1 MVNTRVTG
9 DRTTRFAA
17 ALLTVVGLLIAG
29 CSTAPI
35 TDPSVTS
42 TGSGEFLRSGPQTA
56 SLQGPD
62 VEPITNSPVP
72 VLPVTVDSVGGG
84 QVTVTDVSRIIAI
97 DRAATLAN
105 IVFSLGLGD
114 RVVARDRSTVI
125 PQAQQLP
132 LITDSGHSVNIEAV
146 LAADPSVVL
155 IDEST
160 NPPGT
165 IDQLRAA
172 GVTLVVFSKDRTIAS
187 TGPLIT
193 AVADALGVPEQ
204 GRTLAARTDQ
214 QIEAARA
221 SVPEQARGSKMAFL
235 YLRGERF
242 QLLAGPGSGADDLIA
257 ALGGVDAGTA
267 AGLSSAFTT
276 VNAEAMINAN
286 PAVILVMT
294 QGAESVGGLDKVLQ
308 LPGLSQTEAGRNR
321 RVVQMDQAEILTFG
335 PDTGRVLAALA
346 EAIYV

>member
-1 MVNTRVTG
+1 MVNNRSSG
-9 DRTTRFAA
+9 GRTAPVVA
-17 ALLTVVGLLIAG
+17 ALIMIVGVLMGA

-35 TDPSVTS
+35 TDSANSS
-42 TGSGEFLRSGPQTA
+42 TVQDDILRSGPQTA
-56 SLQGPD
+56 ALEGPD
-62 VEPITNSPVP
+62 VEPIADNPVP

-84 QVTVTDVSRIIAI
+84 RVTVADASRIIAI
-97 DRAATLAN
+97 DRSGTLAN
-105 IVFSLGLGD
+105 IVFSLGLGE

-125 PQAQQLP
+125 PGAGQLP

-155 IDEST
+155 IDESV

-172 GVTLVVFSKDRTIAS
+172 GITVVVFAKDRTIAS
-187 TGPLIT
+187 TGPLIN
-193 AVADALGVPEQ
+193 AVAGALGVPDQ
-204 GRTLAARTDQ
+204 GRALAARTDAE
-214 QIEAARA
+214 IESARA
-221 SVPEQARGSKMAFL
+221 SVPERAHGSKMAFL

-242 QLLAGPGSGADDLIA
+242 KLLAGPGSGADDLIEA
-257 ALGGVDAGTA
+257 IGGVDAGTA
-267 AGLSSAFTT
+267 AGLTSSFTT
-276 VNAEAMINAN
+276 VDAEAMINAD

-294 QGAESVGGLDKVLQ
+294 QGAESVGGIDKVLQ
-308 LPGLSQTEAGRNR
+308 LPGLAQTDAGRNR